1 MSLYNDCID
10 LAYGCMTQLPRSAP
24 EAKIKDGPKSAIW
37 AWLLALPAWL
47 KVGAG
52 IGLCLLI
59 LVPVL
64 YFALRGK
71 PTVLVIYGDVDIR
84 DVNLG
89 VSLEAI
95 TLIPVAAIIVTP
107 LFLYRLTTRGYY
119 EVLFASK
126 RGADES

>member
-1 MSLYNDCID
+1 
-10 LAYGCMTQLPRSAP
+10 MTQLPRSAP